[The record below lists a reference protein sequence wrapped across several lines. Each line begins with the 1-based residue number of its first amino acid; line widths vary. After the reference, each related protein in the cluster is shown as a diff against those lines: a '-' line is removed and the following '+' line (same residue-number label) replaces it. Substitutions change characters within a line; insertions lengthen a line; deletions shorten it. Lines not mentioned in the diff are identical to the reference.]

1 VTEQIVGGEPR
12 EPGGD
17 GGLEELRGRGPQQA
31 QPALGKR
38 GELAPVEARQVR
50 GS

>member
-1 VTEQIVGGEPR
+1 MAEQVVRREPG

-17 GGLEELRGRGPQQA
+17 GGLEELRARYPQQA

-50 GS
+50 RS